1 MVDLT
6 ARSRRT
12 FFIVMNELVFKGQND
27 QVLTNSVKEFIITMF
42 PSCVGY
48 VEFCEN
54 DYGKYMLYED
64 GTIYNQLTL
73 ANALIEYAWMHDFDK
88 AIEVNKFLFG
98 DCELLYYAIFTTMA
112 EVLKLSR
119 KKSFDRCTYLM
130 KDKVTRLVKIGSTS
144 DIKTRYRTLSCGN
157 HNLLVIATIDENIE
171 NELHRRFSNKKVKG
185 EFYSIDEN
193 EILSII
199 KEYGFSTY
207 LKPFREYNEN

>member
-130 KDKVTRLVKIGSTS
+130 KDKVTGLVKIGSTS

-157 HNLLVIATIDENIE
+157 HNLLVIATIDEN
-171 NELHRRFSNKKVKG
+171 
-185 EFYSIDEN
+185 

-207 LKPFREYNEN
+207 LKLFREYNEN

>member
-27 QVLTNSVKEFIITMF
+27 RVLTNSVKEFIITMF
-42 PSCVGY
+42 PGCVGY

-64 GTIYNQLTL
+64 GTIYNRLTL
-73 ANALIEYAWMHDFDK
+73 ANALIEYAWMHGFDK

-130 KDKVTRLVKIGSTS
+130 KDKVTGLVKIGSTS

-157 HNLLVIATIDENIE
+157 HNATIDEN
-171 NELHRRFSNKKVKG
+171 
-185 EFYSIDEN
+185 
-193 EILSII
+193 
-199 KEYGFSTY
+199 
-207 LKPFREYNEN
+207 

>member
-130 KDKVTRLVKIGSTS
+130 KDKVTGLVKIGSTS

-157 HNLLVIATIDENIE
+157 HNLLVIATIDEN
-171 NELHRRFSNKKVKG
+171 
-185 EFYSIDEN
+185 

-207 LKPFREYNEN
+207 LKPFREYNNN

>member
-64 GTIYNQLTL
+64 GTIYNRLTL

-119 KKSFDRCTYLM
+119 KKSFDRCTRCTYLM
-130 KDKVTRLVKIGSTS
+130 KDKVTGLVKIGSTS

-157 HNLLVIATIDENIE
+157 HNLLVIATIDEN
-171 NELHRRFSNKKVKG
+171 
-185 EFYSIDEN
+185 

>member
-27 QVLTNSVKEFIITMF
+27 QVLTNSIKEFIMTMF
-42 PSCVGY
+42 PSCVGNI
-48 VEFCEN
+48 EFREN

-73 ANALIEYAWMHDFDK
+73 ANALIEYAWVYDFDK
-88 AIEVNKFLFG
+88 ATEVNKFLFG
-98 DCELLYYAIFTTMA
+98 NCELLYYAIFTTMA
-112 EVLKLSR
+112 EVLKLPR

-130 KDKVTRLVKIGSTS
+130 KDKVTGLVKIGSTS

-157 HNLLVIATIDENIE
+157 HNLLVIATIDEN
-171 NELHRRFSNKKVKG
+171 
-185 EFYSIDEN
+185 

-207 LKPFREYNEN
+207 LKPFREYNKD

>member
-130 KDKVTRLVKIGSTS
+130 KDKVTGLVKIGSTS
-144 DIKTRYRTLSCGN
+144 
-157 HNLLVIATIDENIE
+157 
-171 NELHRRFSNKKVKG
+171 
-185 EFYSIDEN
+185 DEN

>member
-1 MVDLT
+1 
-6 ARSRRT
+6 
-12 FFIVMNELVFKGQND
+12 MNELVFKGQND

-130 KDKVTRLVKIGSTS
+130 KDKVTGLVKIGSTS

-157 HNLLVIATIDENIE
+157 HNLLVIATIDEN
-171 NELHRRFSNKKVKG
+171 
-185 EFYSIDEN
+185 

>member
-130 KDKVTRLVKIGSTS
+130 KDKVTGLVKIGSTS

-157 HNLLVIATIDENIE
+157 HNLLVIATIDEN
-171 NELHRRFSNKKVKG
+171 
-185 EFYSIDEN
+185 

-207 LKPFREYNEN
+207 LKPFREYNKD

>member
-1 MVDLT
+1 M
-6 ARSRRT
+6 
-12 FFIVMNELVFKGQND
+12 
-27 QVLTNSVKEFIITMF
+27 
-42 PSCVGY
+42 P
-48 VEFCEN
+48 
-54 DYGKYMLYED
+54 
-64 GTIYNQLTL
+64 
-73 ANALIEYAWMHDFDK
+73 HDFDK

-130 KDKVTRLVKIGSTS
+130 KDKVTGLVKIGSTS

-185 EFYSIDEN
+185 EIY
-193 EILSII
+193 
-199 KEYGFSTY
+199 YG
-207 LKPFREYNEN
+207 

>member
-130 KDKVTRLVKIGSTS
+130 KDKVTGLVKIGSTS

-157 HNLLVIATIDENIE
+157 HNLLVIATIDEN
-171 NELHRRFSNKKVKG
+171 
-185 EFYSIDEN
+185 

>member
-1 MVDLT
+1 
-6 ARSRRT
+6 
-12 FFIVMNELVFKGQND
+12 MNELVFKGQND
-27 QVLTNSVKEFIITMF
+27 QVLTNSVKEFIMTMF
-42 PSCVGY
+42 PSCVGNI
-48 VEFCEN
+48 EFREN

-64 GTIYNQLTL
+64 GTIYNQITL

-130 KDKVTRLVKIGSTS
+130 KDKVTRLIKIGSTS

-157 HNLLVIATIDENIE
+157 HNLLVIATIDEN
-171 NELHRRFSNKKVKG
+171 
-185 EFYSIDEN
+185 

-207 LKPFREYNEN
+207 LKPFREHNEN

>member
-12 FFIVMNELVFKGQND
+12 FFIVMNELVFKGQNN

-130 KDKVTRLVKIGSTS
+130 KDKVTGLVKIGSTS

-157 HNLLVIATIDENIE
+157 HNLLVIATIDEN
-171 NELHRRFSNKKVKG
+171 
-185 EFYSIDEN
+185 

>member
-64 GTIYNQLTL
+64 GTIYNQLT
-73 ANALIEYAWMHDFDK
+73 FDK

-130 KDKVTRLVKIGSTS
+130 KDKVTGLVKIGSTS

-157 HNLLVIATIDENIE
+157 HNLLVIATIDEN
-171 NELHRRFSNKKVKG
+171 
-185 EFYSIDEN
+185 
-193 EILSII
+193 
-199 KEYGFSTY
+199 
-207 LKPFREYNEN
+207 